1 MRTTAE
7 AEGRVGGAPP
17 SRCDLW
23 CTNDHSSLAITADTY
38 TSVLPAV
45 AQAAAEAV
53 AGIVP
58 RTAKK
63 AADAG
68 ALSVGYQKAPRE
80 ARMDV
85 SRTGREAK
93 GQVRGV
99 GRLGFEPRTY
109 GLKERFRRSA
119 DLRLCVPHPL
129 RPAIISLT
137 SYRCLPLVITFLC
150 PQCAPELVPGQPQQV
165 SPGAAGGHG
174 PPGQGRRPIRGGPDG
189 EPHKRP
195 ATVEKPPP
203 GPDSAGLHTARSPRR
218 QRPQAA
224 PS

>member
-1 MRTTAE
+1 VRTTAE

-85 SRTGREAK
+85 SRTRREAK

-109 GLKERFRRSA
+109 GLKAR
-119 DLRLCVPHPL
+119 
-129 RPAIISLT
+129 
-137 SYRCLPLVITFLC
+137 
-150 PQCAPELVPGQPQQV
+150 
-165 SPGAAGGHG
+165 AGDM
-174 PPGQGRRPIRGGPDG
+174 RGGPQ
-189 EPHKRP
+189 
-195 ATVEKPPP
+195 V
-203 GPDSAGLHTARSPRR
+203 SACAG
-218 QRPQAA
+218 QRPNVVQDRAPEDDPVRLLGCQFGCHPA
-224 PS
+224 PSTAEHD